1 MRSRSR
7 DSAAVVECGVGL
19 VHFAVRLRGNLRGEG
34 NDVADITRT
43 EEGRRKEGRE
53 KREDILLCIRVQHE
67 YFIVCTRARIMLS
80 AVRSP

>member
-43 EEGRRKEGRE
+43 EEGRRKGR
-53 KREDILLCIRVQHE
+53 KKKKEDVLLCARGQHE
-67 YFIVCTRARIMLS
+67 YFIR
-80 AVRSP
+80 

>member
-19 VHFAVRLRGNLRGEG
+19 VHFAVRFRGNLRGEG
-34 NDVADITRT
+34 NDAADITRT
-43 EEGRRKEGRE
+43 EEGRKGEKEEGGYIIMCSRTA
-53 KREDILLCIRVQHE
+53 RVL
-67 YFIVCTRARIMLS
+67 YTVVCARARIRLS